1 MGEQMSEMDKVLFG
15 VRRSVRYHNRR
26 TRFFDQFSK
35 ATKFIA
41 ALSGT
46 AAFAS
51 FMSAAPTWLSFCLLG
66 VVTVSST
73 LDLIVGS
80 ARSARLHSDLARR
93 FFTLEK
99 EIIGIADPTPDHVT
113 AITAKRLDIEAE
125 EPPPLKVLDCIC
137 HNELLRAMGYD
148 PSEFVEI
155 SFLQRLT
162 ANFFD
167 HREHTIIKKR
177 GACTP

>member
-1 MGEQMSEMDKVLFG
+1 MGALQKDIGKVFFG

-35 ATKFIA
+35 TTKFIT

-51 FMSAAPTWLSFCLLG
+51 FMSAAPTWLSFLLLG
-66 VVTVSST
+66 VVTISSI
-73 LDLIVGS
+73 LDLIVNS
-80 ARSARLHSDLARR
+80 SQSARLHSDLAHR

-99 EIIGIADPTPDHVT
+99 EIIGIADPTQDHLT
-113 AITAKRLDIEAE
+113 DITAKRLDIEAE

-137 HNELLRAMGYD
+137 HNELLRAMGYG